1 MKVLVNMTQDK
12 KDLVRGGNA
21 VNSCADIKNKA
32 FKLVGLIVYEKE
44 EFNQDTGE
52 VVVNKVSCLKS
63 ADGEFYA
70 SNSPTICDSVQLL
83 AESYTKEEILDGV
96 DVMIKGK
103 KSGKGR
109 EFLYLDLL

>member
-44 EFNQDTGE
+44 
-52 VVVNKVSCLKS
+52 
-63 ADGEFYA
+63 
-70 SNSPTICDSVQLL
+70 
-83 AESYTKEEILDGV
+83 
-96 DVMIKGK
+96 
-103 KSGKGR
+103 
-109 EFLYLDLL
+109 